1 MTKYHKYLIVAMTA
15 YFILIG
21 GVSLLRHYN
30 FQTQTWDLA
39 VFVQV
44 MWNTLDGRI
53 MINNL
58 EDVPNTL
65 GVHFSPIL
73 FLLVPFYAL
82 WKSPY
87 ALLII
92 QSLALALG
100 AWPLFELSK
109 KILKD
114 ANWALIISIAYLLY
128 PALHWSNIY
137 DFHPVTFLVPLLLTA
152 FYYLEIERWLLSTLL
167 FTLASATRED
177 SILVVAFAG
186 LFILARGVLSKHK
199 NYKIFGATLFAGGM
213 IYFLLTVKLLMPLMG
228 GGLLRFDRYA
238 HLGSD
243 AGEVALNI
251 FRKPEKFAQAIF
263 NWEKVGYVFWLF
275 LPLAFAPLLIL
286 KNIFLIAPGLIE
298 NVLTDYGF
306 QFSGLYHYDSVL
318 IGGIFVA
325 TIFGIKRA
333 LDRWPKSQDLIKK
346 VFLIAVFMGFILRS
360 PINPFSFPYEF
371 LKSNEHWKML
381 REIIKI
387 VPLGASVT
395 AYTNLV
401 PHLSN
406 REHAYMLG
414 REPFMTDYVLID
426 GGDYF
431 GFKTPSDFENYVDSY
446 MKTGNYDMRV
456 IKDRYF
462 IMIRKI

>member
-1 MTKYHKYLIVAMTA
+1 MTA

-213 IYFLLTVKLLMPLMG
+213 IYFLLTVKLLMPLME
-228 GGLLRFDRYA
+228 Y
-238 HLGSD
+238 
-243 AGEVALNI
+243 GEVGLPKIAASEDLL
-251 FRKPEKFAQAIF
+251 AI
-263 NWEKVGYVFWLF
+263 
-275 LPLAFAPLLIL
+275 
-286 KNIFLIAPGLIE
+286 
-298 NVLTDYGF
+298 
-306 QFSGLYHYDSVL
+306 
-318 IGGIFVA
+318 
-325 TIFGIKRA
+325 TI
-333 LDRWPKSQDLIKK
+333 S
-346 VFLIAVFMGFILRS
+346 
-360 PINPFSFPYEF
+360 
-371 LKSNEHWKML
+371 
-381 REIIKI
+381 
-387 VPLGASVT
+387 
-395 AYTNLV
+395 
-401 PHLSN
+401 
-406 REHAYMLG
+406 
-414 REPFMTDYVLID
+414 
-426 GGDYF
+426 
-431 GFKTPSDFENYVDSY
+431 
-446 MKTGNYDMRV
+446 
-456 IKDRYF
+456 
-462 IMIRKI
+462 